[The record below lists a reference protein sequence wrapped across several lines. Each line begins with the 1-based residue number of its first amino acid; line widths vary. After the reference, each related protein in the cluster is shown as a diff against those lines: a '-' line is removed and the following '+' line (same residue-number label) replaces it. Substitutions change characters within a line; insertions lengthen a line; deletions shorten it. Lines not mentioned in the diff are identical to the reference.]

1 MQDYAPGGLP
11 SFNVP
16 DLGLPNFGLGI
27 SGGLLSILFGITV
40 LFTAIFTIML
50 FNHWRKHSPSPLR
63 AFKYAVIYTI
73 GTGVILFTLMMLLPL
88 YSGNA

>member
-1 MQDYAPGGLP
+1 MQDYAPVGLP
-11 SFNVP
+11 TLEVP

-27 SGGLLSILFGITV
+27 SGGFLSILFGSTV
-40 LFTAIFTIML
+40 FFTAIFTIML
-50 FNHWRKHSPSPLR
+50 FNHWRKHAPSPLR

-73 GTGVILFTLMMLLPL
+73 GTGAILVSLMMLLPL